1 MIHARKDL
9 IDAEM
14 LKGKITIIGKASI
27 EFFHAFRK
35 LQIEEYLAK
44 YNIPTKQVLRPI
56 LPEGLSIPGVSQEIN
71 FDTNFYFPKLKGKMQ
86 NGKYTETVTETIF
99 IYCDNISQEQFEI
112 IWKHFDCRTVF
123 NMNVGPAKADRILQ
137 ETFSFEDY
145 ISLLSQYGLKEQK
158 DIAEKLDISKQLI
171 TELKSERQSISV
183 KLYKNIKEQFPLSP
197 YEFLI

>member
-1 MIHARKDL
+1 MIHIRKDL

-14 LKGKITIIGKASI
+14 LKGKITIIGKASV

-44 YNIPTKQVLRPI
+44 YNIPTKQVLRPA

-71 FDTNFYFPKLKGKMQ
+71 FDINFYFPKLKGKWE
-86 NGKYTETVTETIF
+86 NGKHIETVTETIF
-99 IYCDNISQEQFEI
+99 IYCDNISTEQFEI
-112 IWKHFDCRTVF
+112 IWKHFDCRTVY

-183 KLYKNIKEQFPLSP
+183 KLYKNIKAQFPLSP

>member
-1 MIHARKDL
+1 MIHIRKDL

-14 LKGKITIIGKASI
+14 LKGKITIIGKASV

-44 YNIPTKQVLRPI
+44 YNIPTNKLRPA
-56 LPEGLSIPGVSQEIN
+56 LPEGLSIPGVNQEIN
-71 FDTNFYFPKLKGKMQ
+71 FDINFYFPKLKGKWE
-86 NGKYTETVTETIF
+86 NGKHIETVTETIF

-123 NMNVGPAKADRILQ
+123 NINVGPAKADRILQ
-137 ETFSFEDY
+137 ETFAFEDY
-145 ISLLSQYGLKEQK
+145 ISLLSQYGFKEQK

-171 TELKSERQSISV
+171 TELKSERQSVSV
-183 KLYKNIKEQFPLSP
+183 KLYKSIKEQFPLSP